1 MKTRT
6 TDKALPFASGK
17 ILLSV
22 EEAAALMS
30 LGRSAIYGLVRRNEI
45 VSIKV
50 CRTRRIPLVALQ
62 KFVAQQIAV
71 NEQGM

>member
-6 TDKALPFASGK
+6 TDKSLPFASGK

-30 LGRSAIYGLVRRNEI
+30 LGRSAMYDLVRRNEI

-50 CRTRRIPLVALQ
+50 GRTRRIPLVALQ
-62 KFVAQQIAV
+62 NFVAQQIAL
-71 NEQGM
+71 NEQGL